1 MLARRDVLR
10 PVYRAKSVGPCSCS
24 SKALLFCVKYSDMV
38 DVDVMMKCVLCSY
51 TITVSLLQCR

>member
-24 SKALLFCVKYSDMV
+24 SKALLFCVKYSDMM
-38 DVDVMMKCVLCSY
+38 DVMMKCVLCSY
-51 TITVSLLQCR
+51 TSCTVSLLQYR